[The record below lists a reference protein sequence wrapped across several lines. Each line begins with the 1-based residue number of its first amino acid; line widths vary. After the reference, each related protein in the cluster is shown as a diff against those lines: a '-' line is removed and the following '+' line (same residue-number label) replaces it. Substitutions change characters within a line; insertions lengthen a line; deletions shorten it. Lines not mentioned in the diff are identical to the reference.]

1 MAQGDF
7 TRINTN
13 IGALNAL
20 NSLKNVQKQLG
31 MHQLRLATGKRINE
45 AADDP
50 AGLTIATKFEYRAS
64 GLGVALDNIGDAK
77 NMLAVAEGGLSK
89 IKDIL
94 ILMRAKVEAAASDT
108 LGSDERNAI
117 ATQLT
122 DFKSEI
128 DNIVQTTK
136 WNGKKMLDGMGD
148 FSYQIVFQ
156 VGAETDSANQITL
169 SSASFG
175 NVDATSLTVGSF
187 SVDTATN
194 ALSFIGSLDTAVKT
208 ISSRLQTI
216 GSQVS
221 RLNFRED
228 TVTIAKV
235 NTEAAYSRIMNAD
248 MAFEQ
253 LEATKMQILQQTAT
267 AMLAQANTAPQ
278 NVLSLFRG

>member
-108 LGSDERNAI
+108 LGSDERDAI

-148 FSYQIVFQ
+148 FSYQIMFQ

-169 SSASFG
+169 SSGNFG
-175 NVDATSLTVGSF
+175 NVDSTALTIGSF

-194 ALSFIGSLDTAVKT
+194 ALAFIGSLDSAVKT

-253 LEATKMQILQQTAT
+253 LEATKMQILQQTST

-278 NVLSLFRG
+278 NVLSLFK